1 MARFRQ
7 STHARRERTDGR
19 HRFEHWYR
27 DNTVYFITAKC
38 RDGFP
43 SFESEDAKRLFW
55 DRFTFW
61 TTHFGFVAWVTSIL
75 NNHYHTL
82 GYLRIGENLGPMMQ
96 RIHGSVAKLVNDLGP
111 ERRLPFWKHENQND
125 YFDGCIRHDGQC
137 RRAYRYA
144 RLQAVRAGLV
154 KDPRDYP
161 HTRVTVDLE
170 LGIARALELRAFLPH
185 VEYARYARPR
195 RVQA

>member
-1 MARFRQ
+1 MARVRKISATQ
-7 STHARRERTDGR
+7 HVWWEGE

-43 SFESEDAKRLFW
+43 SCESEDAKRIFW
-55 DRFTFW
+55 DRFTYW
-61 TTHFGFVAWVTSIL
+61 TVQFGFVAWVTSLL

-111 ERRLPFWKHENQND
+111 ERRLPFWKRENQND
-125 YFDGCIRHDGQC
+125 YFDGCIRHDLQC
-137 RRAYRYA
+137 RRAYRYTF
-144 RLQAVRAGLV
+144 LQAVRAGIV
-154 KDPRDYP
+154 MDARDYP
-161 HTRVTVDLE
+161 HTRVNVELE
-170 LGIARALELRAFLPH
+170 VGITRALEFRAFLPH

-195 RVQA
+195 QSKA